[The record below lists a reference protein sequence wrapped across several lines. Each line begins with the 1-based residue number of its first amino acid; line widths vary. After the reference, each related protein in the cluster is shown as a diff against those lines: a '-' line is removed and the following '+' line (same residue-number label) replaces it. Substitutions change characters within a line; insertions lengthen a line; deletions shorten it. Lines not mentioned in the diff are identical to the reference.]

1 MPETPETT
9 IGRLDERLKSLE
21 KKTDDHHNTVM
32 IELRDIKEN
41 INPRLLSLESRV
53 YTKGDFTE
61 FYKAYVTA
69 QDEQDTK
76 LDDLSSWQNRVVGGL
91 IIINIILG
99 VLLTLVAA
107 GKL

>member
-32 IELRDIKEN
+32 MELKDIKEN

-61 FYKAYVTA
+61 FYKTYVLEM
-69 QDEQDTK
+69 DKK
-76 LDDLSSWQNRVVGGL
+76 LSVEDFKLVRDIVYGAVG
-91 IIINIILG
+91 IILIA
-99 VLLTLVAA
+99 VFSSIIYLVI
-107 GKL
+107 KQ